1 MATDGWERNKEER
14 RGRKKKTDEK
24 GEPGKER
31 VCQETNSMGWCI
43 DACGNDE
50 NSKSQSRGR
59 VKVEVWSSLV

>member
-1 MATDGWERNKEER
+1 MGGRETRKREEEER
-14 RGRKKKTDEK
+14 KRRMKKGNQVKRGSA
-24 GEPGKER
+24 
-31 VCQETNSMGWCI
+31 QETNSMGWCI